1 MREPDGAGGLSQ
13 YRPIGVF
20 LVCLLAANFTAQAT
34 FFIPFLFDDNARTT
48 VGELISGIMFLS
60 IFSLPITLPG
70 GLTFGLG
77 FLALARSFDVAR
89 SVPAMTGVGGV
100 AGASYALSIMVFLG
114 GLRESF
120 LVTCFAGIV
129 GGAVAAITWTV
140 MQERHVQA

>member
-1 MREPDGAGGLSQ
+1 
-13 YRPIGVF
+13 
-20 LVCLLAANFTAQAT
+20 
-34 FFIPFLFDDNARTT
+34 
-48 VGELISGIMFLS
+48 
-60 IFSLPITLPG
+60 
-70 GLTFGLG
+70 
-77 FLALARSFDVAR
+77 
-89 SVPAMTGVGGV
+89 MTGVGGV